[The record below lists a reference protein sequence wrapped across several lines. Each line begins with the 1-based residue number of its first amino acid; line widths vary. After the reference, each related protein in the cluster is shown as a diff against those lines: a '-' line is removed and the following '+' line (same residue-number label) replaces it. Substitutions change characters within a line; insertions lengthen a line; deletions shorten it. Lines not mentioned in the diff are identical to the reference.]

1 MKNSKI
7 FLAGILALLSL
18 SACSEFLDVKSDSKY
33 DEEYVFG
40 NMEEINRALNA
51 CYTYM
56 LDGNTYGGAYYSTFC
71 LNSDVEYATSTSDMQ
86 SSAGTDYK
94 QFDATSAGSHLEKT
108 WQSAYRNIEYC
119 NNFITAAEVS
129 PMMAENEEALMQMIG
144 ESSLAG
150 TRTAGDAN
158 EKRAHGKP
166 PELFFLI
173 INVRLHKNKS
183 A

>member
-7 FLAGILALLSL
+7 FLAGILALLGL

-51 CYTYM
+51 CYTYL

-71 LNSDVEYATSTSDMQ
+71 LNSDVEYATSNSDLQ

-94 QFDATSAGSHLEKT
+94 PPG
-108 WQSAYRNIEYC
+108 
-119 NNFITAAEVS
+119 
-129 PMMAENEEALMQMIG
+129 ENVAVGLSQHRV
-144 ESSLAG
+144 L
-150 TRTAGDAN
+150 
-158 EKRAHGKP
+158 
-166 PELFFLI
+166 
-173 INVRLHKNKS
+173 
-183 A
+183 